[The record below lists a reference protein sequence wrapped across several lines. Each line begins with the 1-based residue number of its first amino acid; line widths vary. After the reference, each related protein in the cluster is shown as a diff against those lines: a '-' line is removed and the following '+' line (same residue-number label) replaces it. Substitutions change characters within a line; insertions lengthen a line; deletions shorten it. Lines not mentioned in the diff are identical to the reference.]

1 MRYLVASDLH
11 YALAQVDWL
20 AGQAA
25 GYDALILAGDH
36 LDVVGMA
43 ELPAQIALFT
53 ALFARL
59 AERTVVIANSG
70 NHDLDAR
77 RDHGEKAATWLDAVD
92 PRVATDGR
100 SVRIGDDL
108 VSVCT
113 WWEGP
118 VTRREMEEQLERDAQ
133 DRDGAGTWIWVH
145 HSPPDASPTS
155 WSGQRHYGDDV
166 LNGLIAEHAPDV
178 VLTGH
183 VHEAPFRPDG
193 SWHDRVGGT
202 LVLNAGRQAGPI
214 PAHLV
219 VDTAERTAT
228 WWTSQGEES
237 VALDP

>member
-20 AGQAA
+20 ASQAA
-25 GYDALILAGDH
+25 GFDALILAGDH
-36 LDVVGMA
+36 LDVVGAA

-59 AERTVVIANSG
+59 ADRTTVIANSG

-77 RDHGEKAATWLDAVD
+77 RAHGEKAATWLDDVD
-92 PRVATDGR
+92 ARVAVDGR
-100 SVRIGDDL
+100 SLRVGDDL
-108 VSVCT
+108 VSVCA

-118 VTRREMEEQLERDAQ
+118 VTRAELEAQLERDAAE
-133 DRDGAGTWIWVH
+133 RDGAATWIWVN

-166 LNGLIAEHAPDV
+166 LNALSARHRPDV

-193 SWHDRVGGT
+193 SWHDRVDGT
-202 LVLNAGRQAGPI
+202 LVLNAGRQPGPV

-219 VDTAERTAT
+219 LDTGTRTAT
-228 WWTSQGEES
+228 LWTFEGQVSIQ
-237 VALDP
+237 L